1 MIKPVVMTLVQF
13 KDIIKEKSSD
23 ELFFCLFKDKV
34 QENSFYSQQTQV
46 IHAKTKSESI
56 TL

>member
-23 ELFFCLFKDKV
+23 ELFCLFKDKV